1 MSLQSY
7 ISLTIED
14 TDRSY
19 LRSFP
24 MLFSSFLLSCKCG
37 HYVAISGHAM
47 PAEKPISLPQHVI
60 HLRAA
65 QRRARSN
72 DASRATLENK
82 LKKESLSFSSIAH

>member
-19 LRSFP
+19 LFSV
-24 MLFSSFLLSCKCG
+24 LFSSFLLSCKCG